1 MNLAKWLAISG
12 TVKQVGGQNRF
23 VLPPVYR
30 ERAGFK
36 YSNNSNSLTV
46 LSENADVK
54 KIEKEQPQAGQKN
67 ETASLNYSGEIKLAT
82 TKSDSTRA
90 LSAENDFSEPDFQ
103 KPTPVV
109 NLPREKEDRLFASPA
124 TENKSANPAGESQLT
139 LDDWKENSQR
149 LERQT
154 VSAQRSYYSVGRWA
168 LKRVMPGKIPKPPQ
182 IQREFRFKE
191 IKVVRNDLNFSDVE
205 IVVKPKQGFF
215 SKAIYKICS
224 LINLCSRSVRR
235 LTHIVVV
242 AATIII

>member
-168 LKRVMPGKIPKPPQ
+168 LKRVMPGKIPNRRRF
-182 IQREFRFKE
+182 RE
-191 IKVVRNDLNFSDVE
+191 NLD
-205 IVVKPKQGFF
+205 
-215 SKAIYKICS
+215 SKK
-224 LINLCSRSVRR
+224 LR
-235 LTHIVVV
+235 LLEMTL
-242 AATIII
+242 TFQMLK